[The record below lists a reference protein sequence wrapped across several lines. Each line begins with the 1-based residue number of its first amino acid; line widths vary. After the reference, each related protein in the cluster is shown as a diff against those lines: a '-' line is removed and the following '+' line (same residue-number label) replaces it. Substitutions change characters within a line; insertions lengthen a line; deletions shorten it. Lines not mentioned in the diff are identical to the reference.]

1 MSVASGSVQTLLLI
15 GVFILWLP
23 GSAEA
28 QVYKWVD
35 ENGVITFSNI
45 APPSDREY
53 RVLRFPCYASDPKCR
68 SVSWEKVPLNTQAY
82 RLEIQSAASFNELEE
97 SLIRAIIHAE
107 SAYQADARS
116 PKGAQG
122 LMQLMPETAIR
133 LGVADPFDPEQNVR
147 GGVRE
152 FARLVDVY
160 QGNLQYALAAYNA
173 GEGAV
178 ARYRGIPPFHET
190 RNYVSRI
197 LSLYTGRPYHLSGS
211 YRAVQV
217 RMTTDPSTGRTLIT
231 NQPADKS
238 ASGVSL
244 QRSGSGSGP
253 LKGGFGALGR

>member
-122 LMQLMPETAIR
+122 LMQLMPETAAE
-133 LGVADPFDPEQNVR
+133 LDVADPFDPAANIE
-147 GGVRE
+147 GGARYLAQLLSE
-152 FARLVDVY
+152 FDGDLELA
-160 QGNLQYALAAYNA
+160 AAAYNA
-173 GEGAV
+173 GPNAV
-178 ARYRGIPPFHET
+178 YQHGGIPPFDET
-190 RNYVSRI
+190 REYVRRVKI
-197 LSLYTGRPYHLSGS
+197 LYKRY
-211 YRAVQV
+211 
-217 RMTTDPSTGRTLIT
+217 
-231 NQPADKS
+231 
-238 ASGVSL
+238 
-244 QRSGSGSGP
+244 QRV
-253 LKGGFGALGR
+253 L